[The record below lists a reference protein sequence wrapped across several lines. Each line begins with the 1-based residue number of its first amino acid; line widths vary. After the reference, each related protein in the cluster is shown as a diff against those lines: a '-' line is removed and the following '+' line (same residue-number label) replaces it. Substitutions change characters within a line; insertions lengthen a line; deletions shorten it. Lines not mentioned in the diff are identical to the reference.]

1 MVIGS
6 KEWSDL
12 IIEGATAF
20 DIALNH
26 THTRQFALHA
36 SELVQ
41 WNQKFNIT
49 AITDPLEI
57 AVKHFLDSLAV
68 ARRIPSNAKLLDI
81 GSGGGFP
88 GLALKVCLPGL
99 TVTLIDA
106 SRKKV
111 NFLKQVIRVLK
122 LDHIEALH
130 IRAEALAQEAGY
142 FQRYDIVISRAVSS
156 LETFCQLAWPLLADN
171 GFMLALKGAIG
182 SDELQRLQAA
192 DLAGGDK
199 RKSVAQPLAVSAER
213 YRLPILNSRRS
224 VVVIR
229 KTRHTPWSETAP

>member
-1 MVIGS
+1 MLIGS

-12 IIEGATAF
+12 IIEGAAAF
-20 DIALNH
+20 DIALNR
-26 THTRQFALHA
+26 THTRQFARHA

-68 ARRIPSNAKLLDI
+68 ARLIPSNAKLLDI

-88 GLALKVCLPGL
+88 GLPLKVCLPGL
-99 TVTLIDA
+99 KVTLIDA

-130 IRAEALAQEAGY
+130 MRAEALAQKTGY
-142 FQRYDIVISRAVSS
+142 SRRFNVATGRAVSS
-156 LETFCQLAWPLLADN
+156 LETFCQLAWPLLADK
-171 GFMLALKGAIG
+171 GVVLALKGAVD
-182 SDELQRLQAA
+182 SDELQRLQAT
-192 DLAGGDK
+192 DLAGGDQ
-199 RKSVAQPLAVSAER
+199 RKSVDQPPAVSTER
-213 YRLPILNSRRS
+213 YRLPNLDSDRS
-224 VVVIR
+224 IIAIR
-229 KTRHTPWSETAP
+229 KEVKRTLVKS

>member
-12 IIEGATAF
+12 IIEGAAAF
-20 DIALNH
+20 DVVLNR

-36 SELVQ
+36 SELVR

-49 AITDPLEI
+49 AITDPLAI

-68 ARRIPSNAKLLDI
+68 ARLIPPNAKLLDI

-88 GLALKVCLPGL
+88 GLPLKVCLPAL
-99 TVTLIDA
+99 TVTLIDG

-111 NFLKQVIRVLK
+111 NFLKHVIRVLK
-122 LDHIEALH
+122 LDQIEALH
-130 IRAEALAQEAGY
+130 VRAKALAQEPGY
-142 FQRYDIVISRAVSS
+142 FQQYDIAISRAVSS

-171 GFMLALKGAIG
+171 GIMLALKGAVG
-182 SDELQRLQAA
+182 GDEFQRLQAA
-192 DLAGGDK
+192 DFAGEDK
-199 RKSVAQPLAVSAER
+199 RKSVGQPLAVTSER
-213 YRLPILNSRRS
+213 YRLPILDSNRS
-224 VVVIR
+224 VVVIG
-229 KTRHTPWSETAP
+229 KTT